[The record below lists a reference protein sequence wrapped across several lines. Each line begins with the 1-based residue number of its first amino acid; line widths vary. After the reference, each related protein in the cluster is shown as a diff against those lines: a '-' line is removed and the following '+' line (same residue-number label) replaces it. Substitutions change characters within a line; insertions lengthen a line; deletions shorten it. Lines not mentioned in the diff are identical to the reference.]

1 MFVLTMPGLA
11 PLAAREM
18 AAIGSVTVRA
28 SGSDGRSDVL
38 LADAD
43 RAGRGE
49 LLGLRLAEDVFAEV
63 GQTFRAD
70 GDKARRVAERIWRPE
85 HSARALSVW
94 ADHRGPL
101 RAAMS
106 FRVIARVLEETSFLR
121 TDLRRELARVVTSD
135 RPRWRPADPADLE
148 VWVAE
153 YAPAR
158 FVCGLR
164 LSDQRM
170 RQHGGRPQERR
181 GALRPTVAAAAVC
194 LAGPPTGLLVDP
206 CCGAGTVLAEAVAA
220 GWQARG
226 LDIDPAAAAAARA
239 NVPAAATG
247 AGDVRTMDL
256 ADAAAAACV
265 SNLPFGWQ
273 FDVPGDM
280 RDWLRQ
286 ALRDMAR
293 VTRQGGRVVLLAP
306 EIPAEVVPAELRQ
319 TDRVRL
325 RLLGRATSLWAYDR
339 C

>member
-11 PLAAREM
+11 LLAAREL
-18 AAIGSVTVRA
+18 AAAGGVSVRG

-38 LADAD
+38 LVDAD
-43 RAGRGE
+43 RAGRGD
-49 LLGLRLAEDVFAEV
+49 LRGLRLAEDVFAEV
-63 GQTFRAD
+63 GRTVRAD
-70 GDKARRVAERIWRPE
+70 GDTARSVAGRIWRPE
-85 HSARALSVW
+85 RSARALSMW
-94 ADHRGPL
+94 AEHRGPL

-106 FRVIARVLEETSFLR
+106 FRVVARVLTETSFLR
-121 TDLRRELARVVTSD
+121 TDLRRELTRVVAGD

-153 YAPAR
+153 YAPGR

-164 LSDQRM
+164 LSDERM

-194 LAGPPTGLLVDP
+194 LAGPPAGLLVDP

-220 GWQARG
+220 GWRARG
-226 LDIDPAAAAAARA
+226 LDIDPAAVATARA
-239 NVPAAATG
+239 NVPAAVVG
-247 AGDVRTMDL
+247 AGDVRAMGL

-265 SNLPFGWQ
+265 SNLPFGRQ
-273 FDVPGDM
+273 FDVPGD
-280 RDWLRQ
+280 RREWLRE

-293 VTRQGGRVVLLAP
+293 VTRPGGRVVLLVP
-306 EIPAEVVPAELRQ
+306 EISAAVVPAVLRQ
-319 TDRVRL
+319 ADRVRL

-339 C
+339 R